1 MAAPYALSWVT
12 ATGSLGH
19 LFESDGREVV
29 GTVIGG
35 LAGWGVVPV
44 VEGISVVDVVEG
56 TAGAGR
62 AMELVVVEDEVLVV
76 GDEVLG
82 VVVVVDVV
90 ELVDEVVEDEE
101 LVVEEEVVVLSG
113 HTSPGGLMM
122 SSAWPE

>member
-1 MAAPYALSWVT
+1 M
-12 ATGSLGH
+12 
-19 LFESDGREVV
+19 V

-35 LAGWGVVPV
+35 LADWAVVV
-44 VEGISVVDVVEG
+44 AVEGISVVDVVVV

-62 AMELVVVEDEVLVV
+62 AMELVVVEVEVLVV

-82 VVVVVDVV
+82 VVVLVDVV
-90 ELVDEVVEDEE
+90 ELVDEVVD
-101 LVVEEEVVVLSG
+101 VVVEEVVVLSG